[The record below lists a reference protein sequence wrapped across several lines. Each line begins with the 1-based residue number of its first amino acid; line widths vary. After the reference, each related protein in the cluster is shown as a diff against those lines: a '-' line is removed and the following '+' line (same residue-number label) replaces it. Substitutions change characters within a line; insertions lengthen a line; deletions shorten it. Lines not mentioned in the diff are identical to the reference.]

1 MNRPN
6 RNLDGIILM
15 GPFGSGKSYLGRLL
29 HSEGIAQFTELEPIV
44 YDLFSNESGLDID
57 RATKYIRAHYF
68 DTLSSNQ
75 GLVAFESTGVVQ
87 RPLLLDVL
95 EKFQIALIQICT
107 PKKSCLEW
115 VAQRNLASKYPIK
128 LSKADE
134 FYNYW
139 TEDIAPTYNFAFEVT
154 GLDGQAAIQAI
165 KTFINGT
172 EPLK

>member
-1 MNRPN
+1 
-6 RNLDGIILM
+6 M

-29 HSEGIAQFTELEPIV
+29 HSEGIAQFTELESIV
-44 YDLFSNESGLDID
+44 YDLFSNESELDID

-68 DTLSSNQ
+68 DTLSSNR

-95 EKFQIALIQICT
+95 EKYQIALIQICT
-107 PKKSCLEW
+107 PKETCLER
-115 VAQRNLASKYPIK
+115 VAQRNLASRYPIE

-139 TEDIAPTYNFAFEVT
+139 TEEIAPTYNFALEVT

-165 KTFINGT
+165 TTLTSGA
-172 EPLK
+172 ESA